1 MGFRISNFLSALV
14 LAAASTTTSA
24 IVANAQANAQEAP
37 VVFRPRESVPEAFTR
52 GFHRYSGNMLQEKDS
67 VRAIQGYLGT
77 FNFPENAIAKDT
89 REIDSLYRYLMER
102 QVADDPTIRT
112 ADLPSPFNLSIQTL
126 PTTRVSR
133 LNGGEFVF
141 ERTPETA
148 VPMATPMQP
157 TSAEPMMP
165 QPVQAKF

>member
-24 IVANAQANAQEAP
+24 IVANAQENP

-52 GFHRYSGNMLQEKDS
+52 TFHRHSSNSLQEKDS
-67 VRAIQGYLGT
+67 IRAVQGFFGT
-77 FNFPENAIAKDT
+77 FNFPENAIKKDAAD
-89 REIDSLYRYLMER
+89 IDSLYRYLMER

-112 ADLPSPFNLSIQTL
+112 ADLPSPYNLSIQTL

-148 VPMATPMQP
+148 VPAATPMQP
-157 TSAEPMMP
+157 TSADPVIP